1 MVKRKIK
8 LLIIIV
14 FIICLIIAIY
24 SSYRIIT
31 WKHDV
36 NKNKEIQKEIKD
48 KIKVVEKEINDEDKK
63 GEYDIDFK
71 PLKEQNS
78 DTVAS
83 IKVNGTNID
92 YIVVKGSDNSYYL
105 NHNFNKEYNIAGWIF
120 ADYRN
125 KFDET
130 DKNIVIFGHNTKD
143 GSMFGT
149 LKNILNRDWYE
160 NNNNVTLITENGIY
174 YYQVFSIYSIKPEDY
189 YINTEFKNN
198 DEFDKFIKTLKSRS
212 IYDYKIEVSGEDK
225 ILTLSI
231 CIGDGTKRVV
241 LHAKLI
247 ENGG

>member
-1 MVKRKIK
+1 MVKRKTK

-14 FIICLIIAIY
+14 FIICLVIAIY

-48 KIKVVEKEINDEDKK
+48 KIKIVEKEINYEDKK

-71 PLKEQNS
+71 PLKEQNN

-120 ADYRN
+120 SDYHN

-149 LKNILNRDWYE
+149 LKNILNKDWYE

-189 YINTEFKNN
+189 YINTEFQNN

-225 ILTLSI
+225 ILTLSS